1 MRWAFGGPKKEKAVE
16 PAPVVVEPTP
26 VPAPAPVR
34 ETYVDSVHFDF
45 DVDTPKAEEMH
56 KIDQF
61 AKAAKNNP
69 DRTYAVVGNT
79 DSVGTD
85 EYNLALSQR
94 RAENVK
100 AEAEKRGVPAA
111 QMQESYLG
119 KAKPVESNDTDQGRA
134 ANRRVDIYE
143 HQTDSSAQ

>member
-1 MRWAFGGPKKEKAVE
+1 MAPA
-16 PAPVVVEPTP
+16 PAPVVAEPAP
-26 VPAPAPVR
+26 APAPAPVR
-34 ETYVDSVHFDF
+34 ESFVDSVHFDF
-45 DVDTPKAEEMH
+45 DVDTPKEEELH
-56 KIDQF
+56 KIDRFAQV
-61 AKAAKNNP
+61 AKANQ

-100 AEAEKRGVPAA
+100 AEAEKRGVPTA